1 MLTSANCLDRFY
13 SGIFGPETA
22 EEAAIHSKTD
32 APSDFWESM
41 VTETEVEETR
51 ENLVCAEL
59 ENFVKEKNIP
69 RNDDPLQWWR
79 NNGVRY
85 PYLAKLSRVVLGLP
99 ATATSSER
107 VWSSAGNTVSAR
119 RQSLS
124 PDSIRDVVFL
134 HENQDLCQ

>member
-1 MLTSANCLDRFY
+1 
-13 SGIFGPETA
+13 
-22 EEAAIHSKTD
+22 
-32 APSDFWESM
+32 M

-51 ENLVCAEL
+51 ENLVCVEL

-85 PYLAKLSRVVLGLP
+85 PHLAKLSRVVLGLP